1 MPARMKDIARELGVS
16 VVTVS
21 KSLRD
26 LPGPSAETKARV
38 LKLAKKLNYGPNLT
52 ARALVS
58 GRTNTIGLVIPDL
71 VHPFFAQ
78 IAKSISNVLVARGYS
93 LVVSSSEENPEIE
106 RKAVEQLVAR
116 SVDGLLIA
124 STQGSAEIFRW
135 AEKQRIPY
143 VLVDRRFEG
152 LLANFVGV
160 DDVRVGTLATEHLI
174 EVGCQ
179 RIAHIGGGRLSSAA
193 GRREGYEQTLSRH
206 GLPVPKQY
214 VLVEERLEKVADVA
228 GHEAARK
235 LLRMDPRPDGI
246 FCYNDPV
253 AMGAIMAC
261 LEAGFRIPEDVAIV
275 GCGNSHYD
283 DFLRV
288 PLTSVDQK
296 SEAIGQYAGEL
307 ALRLVES
314 KRALPARTVLLA
326 PELIVRKSS
335 QLLRQAVK

>member
-1 MPARMKDIARELGVS
+1 MPARLKDIALELGVS

-26 LPGPSAETKARV
+26 LPGPSAATKARV
-38 LKLAKKLNYGPNLT
+38 RKLAKKLNYGPNLT

-58 GRTNTIGLVIPDL
+58 GRTYTVGLVIPDL

-78 IAKSISNVLVARGYS
+78 IAKSISIALYARGYS
-93 LVVSSSEENPEIE
+93 LVVSSSEEDPEIE
-106 RKAVEQLVAR
+106 KKAIEQMVAR
-116 SVDGLLIA
+116 SVDCLLIA
-124 STQGSAEIFRW
+124 STQPSAEIFQL
-135 AEKQRIPY
+135 AEKQSIPY

-152 LLANFVGV
+152 LSANFVGV

-174 EVGCQ
+174 AMGCH

-193 GRREGYEQTLSRH
+193 GRKEGYEQTLSRH
-206 GLPVPKQY
+206 GLPVPEQY
-214 VLVEERLEKVADVA
+214 VLVEERIDKVADVA

-235 LLRMDPRPDGI
+235 LLKMDPRPDGI

-261 LEAGFRIPEDVAIV
+261 LEAGLRVPEDIAIV

-283 DFLRV
+283 EFLRV
-288 PLTSVDQK
+288 PLTSIDQK

-335 QLLRQAVK
+335 QLR

>member
-26 LPGPSAETKARV
+26 LPGPSAETRARV
-38 LKLAKKLNYGPNLT
+38 LKVAKKLNYGPNLT

-78 IAKSISNVLVARGYS
+78 IAKSISFVLYARGFS
-93 LVVSSSEENPEIE
+93 LVVSSSEENPDIE
-106 RKAVEQLVAR
+106 KKAVEQLIAR
-116 SVDGLLIA
+116 SVDCLLIA
-124 STQGSAEIFRW
+124 STQGSAEIFQQ
-135 AEKQRIPY
+135 ADKQRIPY
-143 VLVDRRFEG
+143 VLVDRKFEG
-152 LLANFVGV
+152 LTANFVGV
-160 DDVRVGTLATEHLI
+160 DDVKVGILATEHLL
-174 EVGCQ
+174 EMGCK

-206 GLPVPKQY
+206 GLPVHKQY
-214 VLVEERLEKVADVA
+214 VLLEERLEKVADVA

-235 LLRMDPRPDGI
+235 LLKLDPRPDAI

-261 LEAGFRIPEDVAIV
+261 LEAGLRVPEDVAIV

-296 SEAIGQYAGEL
+296 SEAIGQNAGEL

-314 KRALPARTVLLA
+314 KKALPARTVLLT
-326 PELIVRKSS
+326 PEVIVRKSS
-335 QLLRQAVK
+335 QKR